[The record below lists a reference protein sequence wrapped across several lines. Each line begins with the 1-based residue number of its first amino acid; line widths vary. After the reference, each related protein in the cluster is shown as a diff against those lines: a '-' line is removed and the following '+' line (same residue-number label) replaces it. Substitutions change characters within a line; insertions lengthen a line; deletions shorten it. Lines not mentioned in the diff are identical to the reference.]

1 MTKKQPNK
9 IILPTE
15 NWVELYATLSNYIL
29 EYSSLDQIW
38 ILDKDGN
45 EVRTEDKQN
54 EFIEIV
60 NSVEEIMS
68 NCGLT
73 KEES

>member
-54 EFIEIV
+54 EFR
-60 NSVEEIMS
+60 
-68 NCGLT
+68 
-73 KEES
+73 